1 MEEAGLPAVRTSGY
15 DSRDLIDHVV
25 YPRRAL
31 SARRGAKHSLQRR
44 QRAPRCLIFCLLSLR
59 IRDISAFSLFA
70 YSSLLRFAG
79 LAKGNQFL
87 LLATKMKKK
96 DKEKKGKEEE
106 RQEEKEEEGRR
117 IREQSCF
124 PAILALL
131 ILAESV
137 SWSGF
142 FKPVFKDRG
151 LIQYEPLPVRWRE
164 SLMAVVE
171 GTWEDFPY
179 YSKGTRD
186 RACEQIVCCMQLF
199 YPFSL

>member
-1 MEEAGLPAVRTSGY
+1 MIPEISLTMSSTHGGLCLQGE
-15 DSRDLIDHVV
+15 
-25 YPRRAL
+25 
-31 SARRGAKHSLQRR
+31 AKHSLQRR

-131 ILAESV
+131 S
-137 SWSGF
+137 SWQNLYLG
-142 FKPVFKDRG
+142 PA
-151 LIQYEPLPVRWRE
+151 
-164 SLMAVVE
+164 SL
-171 GTWEDFPY
+171 
-179 YSKGTRD
+179 
-186 RACEQIVCCMQLF
+186 
-199 YPFSL
+199 SLSLKTGD